1 MSFAA
6 SSTVSRL
13 RQCVTKLADAVTKLA
28 DGKTKEAKQQA
39 AKAKECA
46 KPKKNT
52 AVRDR
57 GNTQVVESDAPS
69 AYLDDRWGTEP
80 KSATEVPLITFGSTR
95 STKSMSNSKSKSKS
109 KNEDTYDPFA
119 MPPAG
124 RFDEDMGDFE
134 QSNERITTG
143 SGGAVRRAKKTTKKS
158 AAAKKSSAKK
168 KSSGKKR

>member
-57 GNTQVVESDAPS
+57 GNTQELEVSGAAP
-69 AYLDDRWGTEP
+69 APPYLDDRWGTEE
-80 KSATEVPLITFGSTR
+80 EVGSDIFAPRKTPRTGALLLENGPLSR
-95 STKSMSNSKSKSKS
+95 
-109 KNEDTYDPFA
+109 
-119 MPPAG
+119 
-124 RFDEDMGDFE
+124 
-134 QSNERITTG
+134 TG
-143 SGGAVRRAKKTTKKS
+143 SGAVRRAKKTTKKS

-168 KSSGKKR
+168 SGKKR